1 MKTCRVH
8 IMGASGAGVTTL
20 GRALADTLGLSHHDV
35 DDYYWLPTNPPYQ
48 EKRTVAD
55 RLRLM
60 REIFLDREGWI
71 LSGSLD
77 GWAAPI
83 VPLFDAV
90 VFVLAPTEVRLKRL
104 RDREAR
110 HFGADAVSLEGW
122 RYRETEE
129 FIEWASHYNDGSREG
144 RNLMRHEAWLT
155 TLICPIMRLD
165 GTRPTPDLVSEVI
178 AAFAPWVR

>member
-20 GRALADTLGLSHHDV
+20 GRALADALAVSHHDV
-35 DDYYWLPTNPPYQ
+35 DDYYWLPTNPPYRQ
-48 EKRTVAD
+48 KRTVDD

-77 GWAAPI
+77 GWGASV

-90 VFVLAPTEVRLKRL
+90 VFVCAPTEVRLRRL
-104 RDREAR
+104 REREAR
-110 HFGADAVSLEGW
+110 HFGDDAVSPGGW
-122 RYRETEE
+122 QHQTMEE
-129 FIEWASHYNDGSREG
+129 FIEWASHYDDGSREG
-144 RNLMRHEAWLT
+144 RNLMRHQAWLA
-155 TLICPIMRLD
+155 TLTCPHMRLD
-165 GTRPTPDLVSEVI
+165 GTRPIPDLVSEVI
-178 AAFAPWVR
+178 AALVRR

>member
-1 MKTCRVH
+1 
-8 IMGASGAGVTTL
+8 MGASGAGVTTL

-77 GWAAPI
+77 GW
-83 VPLFDAV
+83 VHLSFLFSMPWYLCSPHRGSPEAV
-90 VFVLAPTEVRLKRL
+90 
-104 RDREAR
+104 
-110 HFGADAVSLEGW
+110 
-122 RYRETEE
+122 
-129 FIEWASHYNDGSREG
+129 
-144 RNLMRHEAWLT
+144 
-155 TLICPIMRLD
+155 
-165 GTRPTPDLVSEVI
+165 TRS
-178 AAFAPWVR
+178 